1 MKSLTIVV
9 HTDDQQ
15 DLTNQLRTIEQVQGF
30 TLNHIEGHG
39 IEPEQDAFLSAR
51 DDVVG
56 SSPRVRTDIVL
67 QDSDLD
73 TVLNALRDAK
83 EGGKMKG
90 AYYWVTAVEQEGHL

>member
-15 DLTNQLRTIEQVQGF
+15 DLTNQLREIDQVQGF
-30 TLNHIEGHG
+30 TISHIEGHG

-56 SSPRVRTDIVL
+56 SSPRVRADIVL
-67 QDSDLD
+67 QDSDVD
-73 TVLNALRDAK
+73 TVLDALRDVV
-83 EGGKMKG
+83 GTGNMKG
-90 AYYWVTAVEQEGHL
+90 AHYWVTAVEQEGHL